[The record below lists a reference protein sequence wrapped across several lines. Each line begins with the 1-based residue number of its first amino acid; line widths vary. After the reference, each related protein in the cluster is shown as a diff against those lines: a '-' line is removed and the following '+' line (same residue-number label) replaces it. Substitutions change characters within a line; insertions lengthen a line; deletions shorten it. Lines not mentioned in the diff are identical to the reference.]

1 MPIRAWV
8 CASTVQPPGT
18 ELSGFGEAM
27 FKLPNGCDFLTE
39 QQASLLG
46 GYCHGRWIGLFPAPR
61 GFEDKTHLL
70 ACSSPSAMWILGCP
84 SFQGMKIFPCCRTG
98 RQLEDDTVGSTS
110 TELALRSRVPSQ
122 GRQEHTW
129 TLVSQTIS
137 EMGPC

>member
-1 MPIRAWV
+1 MPSRDWV
-8 CASTVQPPGT
+8 CASTMQPPGT

-27 FKLPNGCDFLTE
+27 IKLPNGCDFLIE
-39 QQASLLG
+39 QQASPLG
-46 GYCHGRWIGLFPAPR
+46 GCVATACGLDFPEPR

-70 ACSSPSAMWILGCP
+70 AWSRPSAIWILGCLC
-84 SFQGMKIFPCCRTG
+84 FQGMKVFPCCRMD

-129 TLVSQTIS
+129 TLVSQIIS